1 MIRAGYSPVR
11 RGGGAGGGVE
21 RLADAVLA
29 FGEDGRVDNA
39 LWVPDDPP
47 PPHCSG
53 SSSDSE

>member
-21 RLADAVLA
+21 RLADPVLA
-29 FGEDGRVDNA
+29 FDEDGRVDNA

-47 PPHCSG
+47 PHCSG
-53 SSSDSE
+53 IAPVSI